1 MAKKNEKKELLV
13 STDNNKYD
21 ILFEG
26 INETLGE
33 ILKML
38 IELSNRTTSTEVSDI
53 TLLNEFKRGCDALI
67 KYYTNKAEMNNGYNM
82 NEYMKA
88 TQMLTEIN
96 KCEIKI
102 REEIEHIILNEY
114 GTKENM
120 D

>member
-1 MAKKNEKKELLV
+1 MGKKNEKKELLV
-13 STDNNKYD
+13 GTDNNRHD
-21 ILFEG
+21 ILFEK
-26 INETLGE
+26 IDKTLDE
-33 ILKML
+33 ILNTL
-38 IELSNRTTSTEVSDI
+38 TEISNRTPSNEVRGI
-53 TLLNEFKRGCDALI
+53 CLLNEFKRGCDALI
-67 KYYTNKAEMNNGYNM
+67 KYYTNKAEMNSGYNK

>member
-1 MAKKNEKKELLV
+1 MGKKNEKKELLV
-13 STDNNKYD
+13 STDNNKHY
-21 ILFEG
+21 ILFEK
-26 INETLGE
+26 IDKTLDE
-33 ILKML
+33 ILNTL
-38 IELSNRTTSTEVSDI
+38 TEISNRTPSNENSGI
-53 TLLNEFKRGCDALI
+53 YLLNEFMRGCNTLI
-67 KYYTNKAEMNNGYNM
+67 KYYTNKAEMNSGYNM
-82 NEYMKA
+82 NEFKKA